1 MAWVRQNEELCDPAW
16 LQLSWHSG
24 LLEHCVQIKLTKF
37 VSPGDTSAC
46 ICRRLPTWYEYDEIW
61 GRKEKTKEVKWAEHG
76 WTSAPDLFDQIWLVL
91 VVRSPQ
97 LSKSAER
104 YIFKTG
110 SCKIPHARS
119 VQMTRFG
126 FEMAFV
132 LSTHAA
138 AKLSGPLSAILLPFF
153 YWNTLSSNF
162 KINLPTRIRTISQKF
177 VLRRFAVLGVSL
189 GSIPKQ
195 PCSPCF
201 VAPYSESIRPH

>member
-1 MAWVRQNEELCDPAW
+1 MVEL
-16 LQLSWHSG
+16 
-24 LLEHCVQIKLTKF
+24 
-37 VSPGDTSAC
+37 
-46 ICRRLPTWYEYDEIW
+46 RLP
-61 GRKEKTKEVKWAEHG
+61 
-76 WTSAPDLFDQIWLVL
+76 SDLFDQIWLVL

-126 FEMAFV
+126 SEMAFV
-132 LSTHAA
+132 LYTHAA
-138 AKLSGPLSAILLPFF
+138 AKLSSRLFWHIFWYSRDTVALRYIASVFLLS
-153 YWNTLSSNF
+153 TLSSNF
-162 KINLPTRIRTISQKF
+162 KISLLTRIRTISQNS

-195 PCSPCF
+195 PYSPCF